1 MDKLK
6 ILVADSISP
15 KGVELLR
22 SGGELV
28 VDVKTGLAEKDLLGI
43 VGEYSAILV
52 RSQTKITASVIE
64 SASKLKVV
72 GRAGVGVDNVDVD
85 AATRRGVI
93 VMNTPGGNTIS
104 TAEHAFSLLVSI
116 ARSIPQAHISVKAG
130 QWDRKSYE
138 GVELHGK
145 TIAIV
150 GMGRIGTEIARR
162 AIAFGMR
169 PVAYDPYLS
178 PSRARS
184 LQVELFDDLDEV
196 LARADFLTLHMPI
209 TPETKHLLS
218 EERLAKLK
226 KGARVV
232 NCARGGLID
241 EQALAEALKS
251 GH

>member
-1 MDKLK
+1 ML
-6 ILVADSISP
+6 
-15 KGVELLR
+15 E
-22 SGGELV
+22 SGGQLL
-28 VDVKTGLAEKDLLGI
+28 VDVKTGLKESELLAI
-43 VGEYSAILV
+43 AGEYSAVVV
-52 RSQTKITASVIE
+52 RSQTKITAKVID
-64 SASKLKVV
+64 AAKRLKAV

-116 ARSIPQAHISVKAG
+116 ARNIPQAHASVKAG

-145 TIAIV
+145 TIGIL

-178 PSRARS
+178 SSRARS
-184 LQVELFDDLDEV
+184 LQVELFEDLDQV
-196 LARADFLTLHMPI
+196 LAQADFVTLHMPL
-209 TPETKHLLS
+209 TAETKHLINATRIEKMKPGRKDCELRS
-218 EERLAKLK
+218 RWPD
-226 KGARVV
+226 R
-232 NCARGGLID
+232 
-241 EQALAEALKS
+241 
-251 GH
+251 